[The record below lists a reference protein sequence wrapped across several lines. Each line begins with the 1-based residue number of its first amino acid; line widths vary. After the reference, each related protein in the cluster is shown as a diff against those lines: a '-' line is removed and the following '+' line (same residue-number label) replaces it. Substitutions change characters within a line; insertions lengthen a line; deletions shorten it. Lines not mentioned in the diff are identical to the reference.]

1 MLFSCGRFN
10 NFFLFFFMYSNRNL
24 ILNFTGVK
32 ENRQATIAFT
42 STGDITIG
50 PAVVN
55 DNSYMGTTP

>member
-1 MLFSCGRFN
+1 
-10 NFFLFFFMYSNRNL
+10 MYSNRNL

-50 PAVVN
+50 PAVVS